1 MSASVRPRLLIVDDE
16 AICRRAVA
24 DLAEALGLSCDCAAD
39 GLSGLALARQQRY
52 DLLLIDWRMPGLT
65 GSELM
70 EALRSDPSAASARS
84 TMVLVTGEAIDFDRE
99 RARGFDAVLA
109 KPLTPAQLGALLG
122 QAPLPAAAGAYAA
135 PLPLLDDAAA
145 LAALG
150 GNRELLDS
158 LRQMLAAELHVDL
171 ARLPVQLAEGAVAAM
186 RERLHQLTGGA
197 RYCGASALAEAA
209 DQLRQTLKAG
219 LPGLPVWP
227 HFEQTVRA
235 TLAAL
240 DRGSRS

>member
-1 MSASVRPRLLIVDDE
+1 MPSNTRPRLLIVDDE
-16 AICRRAVA
+16 PICRRAVA
-24 DLAEALGLSCDCAAD
+24 DLAEALGSSCDCAAD
-39 GLSGLALARQQRY
+39 GLSGLALAQAQHY

-70 EALRSDPSAASARS
+70 EALRADPAAASARS

-122 QAPLPAAAGAYAA
+122 QAPVEASADAGVAAA
-135 PLPLLDDAAA
+135 LPLLDDAAA

-150 GNRELLDS
+150 GSRELLDS
-158 LRQMLAAELHVDL
+158 LRQMLAAELRQDL
-171 ARLPVQLAEGAVAAM
+171 ARLPVQLAEGAVTTL

-197 RYCGASALAEAA
+197 RYCGASALAEAS
-209 DQLRQTLKAG
+209 DRLRQTIKAG
-219 LPGLPVWP
+219 LPGLEAWP
-227 HFEQTVRA
+227 HFERTARA

-240 DRGSRS
+240 DGQQS